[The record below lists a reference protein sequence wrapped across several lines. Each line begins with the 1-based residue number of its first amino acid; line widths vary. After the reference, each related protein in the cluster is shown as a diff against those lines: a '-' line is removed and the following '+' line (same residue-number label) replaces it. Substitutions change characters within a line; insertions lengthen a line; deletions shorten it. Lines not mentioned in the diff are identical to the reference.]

1 MNPEYLSGAD
11 NIKGTSPPASGH
23 NKERILIMDQQ
34 PRILI
39 IDDSAITRAVLKSKL
54 EVHSSAIIFAEDGE
68 QGWELA
74 LSEDIDL
81 IISDIEM
88 PRLDGFELCQ
98 RLKSNDRTRGIP
110 VIILSSLEADMD
122 IEKGFTVGAA
132 AYVAKSEAHL
142 HLIEIIEKVLKRFR
156 FSRSR
161 CILVVDDSALI
172 RKMVSRSLEE
182 AGFQVMIAENGK
194 QGLARIKE
202 RQPDLIISDIKM
214 PEMDGIEFC
223 KKTHDDPNLAII
235 PFIVMST
242 NSERGIMRRLFDLGA
257 SSYLVKPFNMEQLV
271 ITVERLLSD
280 NFLILLKQKQTYCD
294 ENKMIL
300 SGITGLVEA
309 MEARDPFRKGHSESV
324 SRTMAQIAQQMNVGA
339 EDMDSVIIAG
349 RIHDIGMV
357 TVPDAILQ
365 KPGKLTEE
373 EFAVIRKH
381 PAGGFSILESIPSI
395 QPLLPV
401 ILQHHERFDG
411 KGYPNGLKGQE
422 ILLWARI
429 ATMADTYNALT
440 NNRSYRP
447 CMNHEEAMAVIESV
461 RGTQLCPDCVDAFKE
476 IPPFELDS
484 FKL

>member
-1 MNPEYLSGAD
+1 
-11 NIKGTSPPASGH
+11 
-23 NKERILIMDQQ
+23 MDQQ
-34 PRILI
+34 PKILI
-39 IDDSAITRAVLKSKL
+39 VDDSAITRAVLKSKL
-54 EVHSSAIIFAEDGE
+54 EVYGAKIIQAEDGE
-68 QGWELA
+68 QGWEA
-74 LSEDIDL
+74 AQNDDVDL

-88 PRLDGFELCQ
+88 PKLDGFELCQ
-98 RLKSNDRTRGIP
+98 RLKANDHTRGIP

-202 RQPDLIISDIKM
+202 RHPDLIISDIRM

-223 KKTHDDPNLAII
+223 KKTHDDPDLAII

-242 NSERGIMRRLFDLGA
+242 NSERGIMRRLFELGA

-280 NFLILLKQKQTYCD
+280 NFLILLKQKQIYCD

-309 MEARDPFRKGHSESV
+309 FEARDPYRKGHSESV
-324 SRTMAQIAQQMNVGA
+324 AKTMAQIAGQMNIGA
-339 EDMDSVIIAG
+339 EDIDFIIMAG

-357 TVPDAILQ
+357 SVSDAILQ
-365 KPGKLTEE
+365 KPGQLTEE
-373 EFAVIRKH
+373 ELAVIRKH
-381 PAGGFSILESIPSI
+381 PGAGVAILESIPTMK
-395 QPLLPV
+395 PLLPV

-422 ILLWARI
+422 INLWARI
-429 ATMADTYNALT
+429 ASVADIYTALT
-440 NNRSYRP
+440 SDRAYRQG
-447 CMNHEEAMAVIESV
+447 MSHEEAMTVIESA
-461 RGTQLCPDCVDAFKE
+461 RGTQLCPDCVDAFKQ
-476 IPPFELDS
+476 IPPFELDT
-484 FKL
+484 FRL

>member
-1 MNPEYLSGAD
+1 MDQHA
-11 NIKGTSPPASGH
+11 
-23 NKERILIMDQQ
+23 RILIV
-34 PRILI
+34 
-39 IDDSAITRAVLKSKL
+39 DDSAITRTVLKRQL
-54 EVHSSAIIFAEDGE
+54 EVHGATIILAEDGE
-68 QGWELA
+68 QGWEAA
-74 LSEDIDL
+74 LNEDLDL

-88 PRLDGFELCQ
+88 PKLDGFELCQ
-98 RLKSNDRTRGIP
+98 KLKADDRTRGIP

-142 HLIEIIEKVLKRFR
+142 NLIEIIEKVLKRFR

-182 AGFQVMIAENGK
+182 AGFQVIIAENGK
-194 QGLARIKE
+194 QAFTRIKE

-242 NSERGIMRRLFDLGA
+242 NSERGIMRRLFELGA

-271 ITVERLLSD
+271 INVERLLSD

-324 SRTMAQIAQQMNVGA
+324 AKMMAQIAQQMNVGV
-339 EDMDSVIIAG
+339 EDIDSVIMAG
-349 RIHDIGMV
+349 RIHDIGIV

-381 PAGGFSILESIPSI
+381 PAAGVSILEAIPSMKE
-395 QPLLPV
+395 LLPV

-411 KGYPNGLKGQE
+411 KGYPNGIKGEE
-422 ILLWARI
+422 INLWARI
-429 ATMADTYNALT
+429 ASVADIYNSLT
-440 NNRSYRP
+440 NDRAYRQ

-461 RGTQLCPDCVDAFKE
+461 QGTQLCPDCVDAFKK

-484 FKL
+484 FRL

>member
-1 MNPEYLSGAD
+1 MNEQP
-11 NIKGTSPPASGH
+11 K
-23 NKERILIMDQQ
+23 ILIV
-34 PRILI
+34 
-39 IDDSAITRAVLKSKL
+39 DDSAITRAVLKRQL
-54 EVHSSAIIFAEDGE
+54 EVYGAAIILAEDGE
-68 QGWELA
+68 QGWEAA

-88 PRLDGFELCQ
+88 PKLDGFELCQ
-98 RLKSNDRTRGIP
+98 RLKANDSTRGIP

-142 HLIEIIEKVLKRFR
+142 NLIEIIEKVLKRFR

-182 AGFQVMIAENGK
+182 AGFQVMTAENGK
-194 QGLARIKE
+194 QGLTRIRE
-202 RQPDLIISDIKM
+202 RRPDLIISDIKM

-223 KKTHDDPNLAII
+223 KKTHADPDLAVI
-235 PFIVMST
+235 PFVIMST
-242 NSERGIMRRLFDLGA
+242 NSERGIMRRLFNLGA

-271 ITVERLLSD
+271 ITIERLLSD

-294 ENKMIL
+294 ENKMIMA
-300 SGITGLVEA
+300 GITGLVEA
-309 MEARDPFRKGHSESV
+309 MEARDPYRKGHSELV
-324 SRTMAQIAQQMNVGA
+324 AKTMAQIAQQMNVGA
-339 EDMDSVIIAG
+339 EDIDSVIMAG
-349 RIHDIGMV
+349 RIHDIGFIS
-357 TVPDAILQ
+357 VPDAVLQ

-373 EFAVIRKH
+373 EFAVIKKH
-381 PAGGFSILESIPSI
+381 PSGGVSILESIPSI
-395 QPLLPV
+395 KPLLPV

-422 ILLWARI
+422 ITLWARI
-429 ATMADTYNALT
+429 AAVADTYNALM
-440 NNRSYRP
+440 NDRAYRP
-447 CMNHEEAMAVIESV
+447 CLSHEEAMNIIESV
-461 RGTQLCPDCVDAFKE
+461 RGTQLCPDCVDAFKK

-484 FKL
+484 FRL

>member
-1 MNPEYLSGAD
+1 
-11 NIKGTSPPASGH
+11 
-23 NKERILIMDQQ
+23 MDQQ

-39 IDDSAITRAVLKSKL
+39 VDDSAITRAVLKSKL
-54 EVHSSAIIFAEDGE
+54 EVYGAKIIQAEDGE
-68 QGWELA
+68 QGWDAA
-74 LSEDIDL
+74 LNDDVDL

-88 PRLDGFELCQ
+88 PKLDGFELCQ
-98 RLKSNDRTRGIP
+98 RLKANDRTRGIP

-132 AYVAKSEAHL
+132 AYIAKSEAHL

-194 QGLARIKE
+194 QAMARIME
-202 RQPDLIISDIKM
+202 RHPDLIISDIRM

-223 KKTHDDPNLAII
+223 KKTHDDPDLAVI

-242 NSERGIMRRLFDLGA
+242 NSERGIMRRLFELGA

-280 NFLILLKQKQTYCD
+280 NFLILLKQKQVYCD

-300 SGITGLVEA
+300 SGITSLVEA
-309 MEARDPFRKGHSESV
+309 FEVRDPFRKGHSESV
-324 SRTMAQIAQQMNVGA
+324 AKTMAQIAGQMNVGA
-339 EDMDSVIIAG
+339 EDIDSIIMAG

-357 TVPDAILQ
+357 SVPDAILQ
-365 KPGKLTEE
+365 KPGQLTEE
-373 EFAVIRKH
+373 ELAVIRKH
-381 PAGGFSILESIPSI
+381 PGAGVAILESIPSMK
-395 QPLLPV
+395 PLLPV
-401 ILQHHERFDG
+401 ILQHHERIDG
-411 KGYPNGLKGQE
+411 SGYPNGLKGQE
-422 ILLWARI
+422 IMFWARI
-429 ATMADTYNALT
+429 AAVADIYTALT
-440 NNRSYRP
+440 SDRAYRQG
-447 CMNHEEAMAVIESV
+447 MTHEDAMSVIESAT
-461 RGTQLCPDCVDAFKE
+461 GTQLCPDCVDAFKK
-476 IPPFELDS
+476 IPPFELDT
-484 FKL
+484 FRL